1 MHVSRGVNNNFLLL
15 QRITWGRAVLH
26 WGSVKPAWR
35 TSSQWFSSSSTSS
48 WRQWQGSWSTR
59 PSLTFWTKS
68 TTPSCLSPTKKWTCF
83 LLQVGMKKTHTG
95 PWLFLCVRPL
105 PLTVLIVT
113 GIALYL
119 GGAQL
124 LNCRHHFHH
133 DIPPLVDPGKP
144 QEGDCMIQQVT
155 YYGPFTNQT
164 EVSRHNHL
172 PLSFFFQTFLKVLG
186 SAHPLLIDLLLFL
199 FHRPKLWWSVVLLM
213 SETKSW
219 SSCSSVATQHK
230 RTSAASPT
238 CFSLSLVTWLRGN
251 CHPLR

>member
-15 QRITWGRAVLH
+15 QRIMWGRAVLH

-105 PLTVLIVT
+105 PLTVIIVT

-172 PLSFFFQTFLKVLG
+172 PLSFFFKLFSRFLVP
-186 SAHPLLIDLLLFL
+186 HIHCWLICCCFCFTDPSFGGPWSCWCQKQRADL
-199 FHRPKLWWSVVLLM
+199 HAVQS
-213 SETKSW
+213 
-219 SSCSSVATQHK
+219 QHN
-230 RTSAASPT
+230 T
-238 CFSLSLVTWLRGN
+238 RGLQR
-251 CHPLR
+251 HHLHAFR

>member
-105 PLTVLIVT
+105 PLTVIIVT

-144 QEGDCMIQQVT
+144 REGDCMIQQVT

-164 EVSRHNHL
+164 EVSHHNHL
-172 PLSFFFQTFLKVLG
+172 PLSFFFSNFSQG
-186 SAHPLLIDLLLFL
+186 SWFRTSTVD
-199 FHRPKLWWSVVLLM
+199 WSVVVFV
-213 SETKSW
+213 SQ
-219 SSCSSVATQHK
+219 TQALVVRGPADVRNK
-230 RTSAASPT
+230 ELIFMQ
-238 CFSLSLVTWLRGN
+238 FSRNTTQEDFSGITYMLFAKFSDLIER
-251 CHPLR
+251 

>member
-15 QRITWGRAVLH
+15 QRIMWGRAVLH

-105 PLTVLIVT
+105 PLSYNCYRHCSVSGWSSAAELPTPLPPWHPT
-113 GIALYL
+113 FSRSRQASGRRLY
-119 GGAQL
+119 
-124 LNCRHHFHH
+124 
-133 DIPPLVDPGKP
+133 DPA
-144 QEGDCMIQQVT
+144 
-155 YYGPFTNQT
+155 
-164 EVSRHNHL
+164 S
-172 PLSFFFQTFLKVLG
+172 
-186 SAHPLLIDLLLFL
+186 DLLWTV
-199 FHRPKLWWSVVLLM
+199 H
-213 SETKSW
+213 
-219 SSCSSVATQHK
+219 
-230 RTSAASPT
+230 
-238 CFSLSLVTWLRGN
+238 
-251 CHPLR
+251 